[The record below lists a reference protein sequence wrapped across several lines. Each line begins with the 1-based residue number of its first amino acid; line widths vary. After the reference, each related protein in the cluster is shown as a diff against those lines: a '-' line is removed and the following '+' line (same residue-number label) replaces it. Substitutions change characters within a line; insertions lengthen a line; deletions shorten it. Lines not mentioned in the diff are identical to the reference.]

1 MSIERLF
8 TSKVVEDS
16 KYLDA
21 KSFSALSPKMKL
33 AAEDTFNL
41 IERQINKQS
50 GNIIKVFE
58 NSVEKVAEH
67 SKINKEE
74 LYQYF
79 DKEVEEQLGE

>member
-16 KYLDA
+16 KYLDS

-33 AAEDTFNL
+33 AVEDTFNL
-41 IERQINKQS
+41 IERQT

-74 LYQYF
+74 LYKYF

>member
-16 KYLDA
+16 KYLDS
-21 KSFSALSPKMKL
+21 KSFSALSPKLKL
-33 AAEDTFNL
+33 AVQDTFKL
-41 IERQINKQS
+41 IETQT
-50 GNIIKVFE
+50 GDIIKVFE
-58 NSVEKVAEH
+58 NSVEKIAEH
-67 SKINKEE
+67 NKINKEE

>member
-1 MSIERLF
+1 MNMERLF

-16 KYLDA
+16 KYLDS
-21 KSFSALSPKMKL
+21 KSFSALSPKMKM
-33 AAEDTFNL
+33 AVQDTFNL
-41 IERQINKQS
+41 IETQT
-50 GNIIKVFE
+50 GDIIKVFE
-58 NSVEKVAEH
+58 NSVDKVAEH

>member
-1 MSIERLF
+1 MNMERLF

-16 KYLDA
+16 KYLDS
-21 KSFSALSPKMKL
+21 KSFSALSPKMKM
-33 AAEDTFNL
+33 AVQDTFNL
-41 IERQINKQS
+41 IETQT
-50 GNIIKVFE
+50 GDIIKVFE

-79 DKEVEEQLGE
+79 DKEIEEQLGG

>member
-1 MSIERLF
+1 MNMERLF

-16 KYLDA
+16 KYLDS
-21 KSFSALSPKMKL
+21 KSFSALSPKMKM
-33 AAEDTFNL
+33 AVQDTFNL
-41 IERQINKQS
+41 IETQT
-50 GNIIKVFE
+50 GDIIKVFE

-79 DKEVEEQLGE
+79 DKEVNEQLGE

>member
-1 MSIERLF
+1 MNMERLF

-16 KYLDA
+16 KYLDS
-21 KSFSALSPKMKL
+21 KSFSALSPKMKM
-33 AAEDTFNL
+33 AVQDTFNL
-41 IERQINKQS
+41 IETQT

-74 LYQYF
+74 LYKYF
-79 DKEVEEQLGE
+79 DKEVEEQLGG

>member
-1 MSIERLF
+1 MNIVERLF

-16 KYLDA
+16 KYLDS
-21 KSFSALSPKMKL
+21 KSFSALSPKMKM
-33 AAEDTFNL
+33 AVQDTFKL
-41 IERQINKQS
+41 IETQT
-50 GNIIKVFE
+50 GDIIKVFE

-79 DKEVEEQLGE
+79 DKEIEEELGE

>member
-1 MSIERLF
+1 MNMERLF

-16 KYLDA
+16 KYLDS
-21 KSFSALSPKMKL
+21 KSFSALSPKMKM
-33 AAEDTFNL
+33 AVQDTFNL
-41 IERQINKQS
+41 IETQT

-79 DKEVEEQLGE
+79 DKEIEEELGE

>member
-16 KYLDA
+16 KYLDS
-21 KSFSALSPKMKL
+21 KSFSALSPKMKM
-33 AAEDTFNL
+33 AVQDTFNL
-41 IERQINKQS
+41 IETQT
-50 GNIIKVFE
+50 GDIIKVFE
-58 NSVEKVAEH
+58 NSVEKIAEH
-67 SKINKEE
+67 NKINKEE

>member
-1 MSIERLF
+1 MNMERLF

-16 KYLDA
+16 KYLDS
-21 KSFSALSPKMKL
+21 KSFSALSPKMKM
-33 AAEDTFNL
+33 AVQDTFNL
-41 IERQINKQS
+41 IETQT

-79 DKEVEEQLGE
+79 DNEINEQLGE

>member
-1 MSIERLF
+1 MNMERLF

-16 KYLDA
+16 KYLDS
-21 KSFSALSPKMKL
+21 KSFNALSPKMKM
-33 AAEDTFNL
+33 AVQDTFNL
-41 IERQINKQS
+41 IETQT
-50 GNIIKVFE
+50 GDIIKVFE

-79 DKEVEEQLGE
+79 DKEIEEQLGE

>member
-1 MSIERLF
+1 MNMERLF

-16 KYLDA
+16 KYLDS
-21 KSFSALSPKMKL
+21 KSFSVLSPKMKM
-33 AAEDTFNL
+33 AVQDTFNL
-41 IERQINKQS
+41 IETQT

-58 NSVEKVAEH
+58 NSVDKVAEH

-79 DKEVEEQLGE
+79 DKEIEEQLGD

>member
-1 MSIERLF
+1 MNMERLF

-16 KYLDA
+16 KYLDS
-21 KSFSALSPKMKL
+21 KSFSALSPKMKM
-33 AAEDTFNL
+33 AVQDTFNL
-41 IERQINKQS
+41 IETQT

-79 DKEVEEQLGE
+79 DKEIEEQLGG